1 MRYKAGITPPTVS
14 IQTKIEPYRTS
25 SSIADLV
32 KKNRKTNKQSERRFP
47 YKPNKMIEES
57 FLQIGERNG
66 PRVAAAATR
75 TGLPWRLPC
84 IKHLQTRA
92 ESATELQTWK
102 ILAQTKPTFCHIR
115 PAPTADHR
123 HRKNREDY

>member
-1 MRYKAGITPPTVS
+1 LPIS
-14 IQTKIEPYRTS
+14 SKI
-25 SSIADLV
+25 
-32 KKNRKTNKQSERRFP
+32 RKTNKQSERRFP
-47 YKPNKMIEES
+47 HKPNKMIEEA

-66 PRVAAAATR
+66 PRVAAATTITTTTT

-102 ILAQTKPTFCHIR
+102 FLGQTKPTFCHIR
-115 PAPTADHR
+115 TAPTADHR
-123 HRKNREDY
+123 HRKNHEDY

>member
-1 MRYKAGITPPTVS
+1 
-14 IQTKIEPYRTS
+14 
-25 SSIADLV
+25 
-32 KKNRKTNKQSERRFP
+32 
-47 YKPNKMIEES
+47 MIEEA
-57 FLQIGERNG
+57 FLQIGERNR
-66 PRVAAAATR
+66 PSVAAATTITKTT

-102 ILAQTKPTFCHIR
+102 FLAQTKPTFYHIR
-115 PAPTADHR
+115 PAPTTDHR

>member
-1 MRYKAGITPPTVS
+1 LPTWS
-14 IQTKIEPYRTS
+14 
-25 SSIADLV
+25 
-32 KKNRKTNKQSERRFP
+32 KNRKKKTIERRFP

-66 PRVAAAATR
+66 PRVAAATTITTT
-75 TGLPWRLPC
+75 TGLPWCLPC

-102 ILAQTKPTFCHIR
+102 ILAQTKPTFCQIR
-115 PAPTADHR
+115 RAPTTDHR
-123 HRKNREDY
+123 HRRNREDY